1 MTTQLSASP
10 STIEIIPPADGYQP
24 GVCNIGP
31 HEIRRRRMAGH
42 VGLAATIGALAVL
55 VAVEAPPITRLLV
68 ALPAAIGAS
77 GYLQAAMKF
86 CAGFAAL
93 GIFNFGG
100 DGDRTS
106 IADAEARAADRRRG
120 RQISIRSFA
129 IGLAVGVAAVLLP
142 I

>member
-1 MTTQLSASP
+1 MTTQLSVSP
-10 STIEIIPPADGYQP
+10 STSKIIPPPDGYQP

-31 HEIRRRRMAGH
+31 REIRRRRLAGH
-42 VGLAATIGALAVL
+42 AGLAATIGALAVL
-55 VAVEAPPITRLLV
+55 VAVDAPPITRLLV
-68 ALPAAIGAS
+68 AVPAAVSAS

-100 DGDRTS
+100 NEDRTS
-106 IADAEARAADRRRG
+106 IADPESRAADRRRG

-129 IGLAVGVAAVLLP
+129 IGLAAGVVAVLLP